1 MTGANFAVA
10 DTGECVVC
18 TNEGNADMGTSL
30 CTKRLQITAFG
41 LEKIVPNRQ
50 ALGVFTR
57 LLARSATGQPSTAY
71 TSHYR
76 SPRQGGELHIIIVD
90 NGRSQLLADA
100 SHRRVL
106 NCLRCGTG
114 MQFIRREKFQLGQT
128 GWVLGDLPNLF
139 AGAMEIEIYVC
150 PKCGKLEFFQ
160 PGSDKFAGTAD
171 EAKTG
176 SGYLPPDAPGG
187 LPRKKCPVCGAVLDF
202 DYGRCPYCEHEF

>member
-1 MTGANFAVA
+1 MAN
-10 DTGECVVC
+10 
-18 TNEGNADMGTSL
+18 
-30 CTKRLQITAFG
+30 Q
-41 LEKIVPNRQ
+41 
-50 ALGVFTR
+50 
-57 LLARSATGQPSTAY
+57 
-71 TSHYR
+71 
-76 SPRQGGELHIIIVD
+76 
-90 NGRSQLLADA
+90 
-100 SHRRVL
+100 L

-187 LPRKKCPVCGAVLDF
+187 LPRMQKTGSPPEKPGLPSPGFLRMERKPQRNYRLHLPLV
-202 DYGRCPYCEHEF
+202 